1 MRVFILS
8 VTIIT
13 ERNAACNN
21 LVNRVIIVYQKIL
34 SVIIMT
40 EKLYYQDSHIKDFA
54 AVVTGCHPA
63 GDKWEISL
71 DRTAFFPEGGGQAG
85 DTGTI
90 GAVSVLD
97 TQEHDGEIWHLTDNA
112 IEVGTAVEGRLDW
125 DRRFLNMQGHS
136 GEHIL
141 SGVVYELFG
150 YHNVGFHMG
159 ADGII
164 IDFDGYIT
172 PEQLSDIELR
182 VNAIICENR
191 PITTYFPTPDELR
204 DLQYR
209 SKLELTENV
218 RIVTVDGAD
227 ACACCAPHVKQTGEV
242 GLFKIMESIRRKDGV
257 RLRMLAGKAA
267 LMDYREKSQSAA
279 KISAML
285 SAKQNEIALAVSR
298 LMEEKEKLS
307 YDLGTLARL
316 AVSLIADSTAPTDGN
331 IVIFQPLFSADE
343 LRQLAN
349 ALLPK
354 CGGICAL
361 FSGSDEDG
369 YKYVMASKSVDLRQE
384 SKAINAALIGRGGGT
399 PQMIQGSV
407 TATKERITEYFTS
420 EQ

>member
-1 MRVFILS
+1 
-8 VTIIT
+8 
-13 ERNAACNN
+13 
-21 LVNRVIIVYQKIL
+21 
-34 SVIIMT
+34 MT
-40 EKLYYQDSHIKDFA
+40 EKLYYADSHIKEFT
-54 AVVTGCHPA
+54 AVVTDCQPA
-63 GDKWEISL
+63 GNKWEVSL
-71 DRTAFFPEGGGQAG
+71 SKTAFFPEGGGQSG
-85 DTGTI
+85 DTGVI
-90 GAVSVLD
+90 GTASVLD
-97 TQEHDGEIWHLTDNA
+97 TQEHDGEVWHLTDSPL
-112 IEVGTAVEGRLDW
+112 EVGAQVEGRLDW
-125 DRRFLNMQGHS
+125 DRRFMNMQGHS

-141 SGVVYELFG
+141 SGVVYELYG
-150 YHNVGFHMG
+150 YNNVGFHMG

-164 IDFDGYIT
+164 IDFDGYMT

-191 PITTYFPTPDELR
+191 PITTYFPTPEELR
-204 DLQYR
+204 DLHYR

-227 ACACCAPHVKQTGEV
+227 ACACCAPHVKRTGEV
-242 GLFKIMESIRRKDGV
+242 GLFKIMESTRRKDGV

-267 LMDYREKSQSAA
+267 LMDYREKSTSAA

-285 SAKQNEIALAVSR
+285 SAKQNEISPAVAR

-307 YDLGTLARL
+307 YDLGSLARL
-316 AVSLIADSTAPTDGN
+316 AVSLIADSTEPTDGN
-331 IVIFQPLFSADE
+331 IVLFQPLFSADE

-369 YKYVMASKSVDLRQE
+369 YKYVMASSSIDLRQE
-384 SKAINAALIGRGGGT
+384 SRVINTALSGRGGGT

-407 TATKERITEYFTS
+407 TAARKRITEYFTKS
-420 EQ
+420 